1 MANLPVRDS
10 AELEMDK
17 RETQFQ
23 KPIRF
28 EQVDE
33 LSLLWG
39 IDQVRLNERHHKSG
53 FIDSLYK

>member
-1 MANLPVRDS
+1 
-10 AELEMDK
+10 MDK

-39 IDQVRLNERHHKSG
+39 IDQVLLNERHHKSG